1 MRNFWVG
8 LAGGFIA
15 LVGFAGTASA
25 LVTITM
31 LWDATGTSDI
41 VDPTG
46 SIVLNVYVNTGT
58 GPGSTL
64 GGTMTVDWSGAPELA
79 FNSYSSGGDFGFGL
93 PALEVGSTLTGFGAV
108 SLIGPAPDNTAMLL
122 GTITFD
128 VTPGGAGIINVV
140 ALYTGIEAI
149 QDLTEGS
156 GVMDPSGFAGSGLT
170 ITRTPEPGTLSLLV
184 MGLSGLYVV
193 GRRRGR

>member
-8 LAGGFIA
+8 LVGGFIA

-25 LVTITM
+25 LVTVTM
-31 LWDATGTSDI
+31 LWDATGTTDI
-41 VDPTG
+41 IDPTG
-46 SIVLNVYVNTGT
+46 SIVLNVYINTGT
-58 GPGSTL
+58 GPGATQ

-79 FNSYSSGGDFGFGL
+79 YNSDTTGGDFDFGL
-93 PALEVGSTLTGFGAV
+93 PSTVVGTTLTGLGAF
-108 SLIGPAPDNTAMLL
+108 SLAAEPDNTTLLL

-128 VTPGGAGIINVV
+128 VTPGGTGIINVV
-140 ALYTGIEAI
+140 ALYTGGEAI
-149 QDLTEGS
+149 QDLSDIS
-156 GVMDPSGFAGSGLT
+156 GIMDLAGFAGSGVT

>member
-1 MRNFWVG
+1 MRNLWVG

-25 LVTITM
+25 LVTVSM

-41 VDPTG
+41 GDPTG
-46 SIVLNVYVNTGT
+46 SIVLNVYVHT
-58 GPGSTL
+58 GPDVDSTH

-79 FNSYSSGGDFGFGL
+79 FNSYSSGGDFDFGL
-93 PALEVGSTLTGFGAV
+93 PATEVGTTLTGLGAF
-108 SLIGPAPDNTAMLL
+108 SLGFEPNNTTLLL

-128 VTPGGAGIINVV
+128 VTPGGAGVLSVV
-140 ALYTGIEAI
+140 AYYTGSEGIE
-149 QDLTEGS
+149 DLTNLPSEI
-156 GVMDPSGFAGSGLT
+156 MDASGFAASGVT

>member
-1 MRNFWVG
+1 MRNLWVG

-25 LVTITM
+25 LVTISM
-31 LWDATGTSDI
+31 LWDATGTTDI
-41 VDPTG
+41 IDPTG

-58 GPGSTL
+58 GPGSTR
-64 GGTMTVDWSGAPELA
+64 GGTMSIDWSGAPELTYNT
-79 FNSYSSGGDFGFGL
+79 FSTPGDFDL
-93 PALEVGSTLTGFGAV
+93 PLPGTT
-108 SLIGPAPDNTAMLL
+108 NTATQLKAMGGFSFFPEAVGTAVLF

-128 VTPGGAGIINVV
+128 VTPGGAGVLNII
-140 ALYTGIEAI
+140 ALYTASDGIE
-149 QDLTEGS
+149 DLTELS
-156 GVMDPSGFAGSGLT
+156 NFMDPSGFLGGGVT